1 MKVNQLQKTAS
12 YLYPADEG
20 QRKQHLQQT
29 GNSGAAE
36 KQQGD
41 SIVIS
46 GEGRRASEVQTGQ
59 ARKSGAGSAAEYY
72 SYLKKSYDCVRNGS
86 VAISGAYLKECAK
99 NPEKAKELEENLSF
113 FKESYENG
121 LKSAQVNAR
130 AIGAR
135 VVSHSESWSIDG
147 KGNITMTAS
156 TTVTSESG
164 GKGWKELLKERR
176 EKLKEKLAAKRKREE
191 QLAIQRLKR
200 KKEKEVLQV
209 EALRS
214 KKQRA
219 ARIDLKV

>member
-1 MKVNQLQKTAS
+1 MAVSGIGSSCDYAYGSTYAACASRNNEAVKAAEGKKTAS
-12 YLYPADEG
+12 VQAG
-20 QRKQHLQQT
+20 HAK
-29 GNSGAAE
+29 
-36 KQQGD
+36 K
-41 SIVIS
+41 
-46 GEGRRASEVQTGQ
+46 SE
-59 ARKSGAGSAAEYY
+59 AGSTAEYY
-72 SYLKKSYDCVRNGS
+72 SYLKKSYECVRNGS

-113 FKESYENG
+113 FKESYESG
-121 LKSAQVNAR
+121 LKSAQANAR

-135 VVSHSESWSIDG
+135 VVSHSESWSIDS
-147 KGNITMTAS
+147 KGNIAMTAS

-191 QLAIQRLKR
+191 QLAIQRLRR

-209 EALRS
+209 EALQS

-219 ARIDLKV
+219 VRLDLKV